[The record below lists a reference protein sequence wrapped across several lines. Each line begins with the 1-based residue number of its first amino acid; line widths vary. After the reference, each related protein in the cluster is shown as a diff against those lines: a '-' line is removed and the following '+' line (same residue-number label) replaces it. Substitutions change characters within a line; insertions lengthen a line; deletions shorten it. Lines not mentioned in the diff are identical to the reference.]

1 MLHNFGVLWDMDGVL
16 VDTAEFHFRSW
27 EQTLR
32 EMDIPFERRKFQAV
46 FGRNNYD
53 TLTSLLH
60 RPPEAELLQAVSEQ
74 KESLFRKLI
83 HGKAIPLPGV
93 RTWLEHLRHLGAL
106 QAVASS
112 APQENID
119 LLVDELG
126 LHSYFATLCAGHML
140 PSKPDP
146 ALFLLAAS
154 ILGLSP
160 RVCIVIEDSLA
171 GVEAAHRAGMKCLAV
186 ASTNPVG
193 ALGQADLVLERL
205 DQMAVDEAL
214 SRLGIETA

>member
-1 MLHNFGVLWDMDGVL
+1 MLNNFGVLWDMDGVL
-16 VDTAEFHFRSW
+16 VDTAEYHYHSW
-27 EQTLR
+27 EQTLGK
-32 EMDIPFERRKFQAV
+32 MGIPFEEEKFRAL
-46 FGRNNYD
+46 FGRNNRD
-53 TLTSLLH
+53 TLASLLQ
-60 RPPEAELLQAVSEQ
+60 RQPEAELLQAFSER
-74 KESLFRKLI
+74 KEALFRKLI
-83 HGKAIPLPGV
+83 HGNAQPLPGV
-93 RTWLEHLRHLGAL
+93 RAWLESLRRLGAL

-119 LLVDELG
+119 LLLDELG
-126 LHSYFATLCAGHML
+126 MRHYFVALCAGHKL

-154 ILGLSP
+154 ILGLP
-160 RVCIVIEDSLA
+160 PGRCLVIEDSLA

-205 DQMAVDEAL
+205 DQMGVEEAL
-214 SRLGIETA
+214 GRLGVDAR